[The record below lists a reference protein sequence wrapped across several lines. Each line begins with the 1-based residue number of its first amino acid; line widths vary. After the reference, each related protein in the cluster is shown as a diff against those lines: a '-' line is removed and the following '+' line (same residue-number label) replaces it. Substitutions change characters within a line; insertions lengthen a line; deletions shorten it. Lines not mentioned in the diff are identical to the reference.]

1 MTPMTL
7 LKPQLDQLS
16 EAMAA
21 QFKESNLNKA
31 KPRIKFVQTVDDEY
45 HNTFPEEDAGY
56 TIVKKEVSSD
66 FLKLFQ
72 GKTKHAKYSIGLH
85 FWYIDREAENQRVS
99 VSLKTSQSSA
109 DHFYMSEELSVADFK
124 AKLLAVVPQ
133 LEGLGREDTFNT
145 FQAAFPMPQRKHK
158 LK

>member
-1 MTPMTL
+1 MTPMTH

-16 EAMAA
+16 DAMAA
-21 QFKESNLNKA
+21 HFKESNLNKA
-31 KPRIKFVQTVDDEY
+31 KPRVKFVQIVDDEY
-45 HNTFPEEDAGY
+45 HNTFPEEAAGY

-99 VSLKTSQSSA
+99 VSLKTSSSST
-109 DHFYMSEELSVADFK
+109 DHFYMSKELSVADFK
-124 AKLLAVVPQ
+124 TKILSIIPE
-133 LEGLGREDTFNT
+133 LENLGREDIFNT